1 MRQQPVIEVKDLTV
15 DFLERSTWNNVVN
28 RVSFA
33 IHTEETLGLA
43 GESGCGKSTT
53 AYALIGYRRTGSR
66 FREGTV
72 VFDGQDMLRIPARK
86 LRALRGHRI
95 AIIPQNPATTLTPSM
110 RIEEQ
115 ITETIHTHQ
124 CSVGNQRAKV
134 RAIELL
140 EQVGLSNPS
149 LLAHRYP
156 HQLSGGQQQRVVA
169 AMALACNPTLLVLDE
184 PTTALDVT
192 TQAVFINLLLRL
204 KREHGMSMLYVTHD
218 LAVLAQISDR
228 IAIMY
233 AGELIERAP
242 TAAIYAQPCHPYTRG
257 LIAAVPRISTQPEQH
272 RHLRGLLQRASLPA
286 GCRFAPRCDYAQ
298 PRCYDKPQT
307 LLAVDEHEQHHVAC
321 WLWETIAEQV

>member
-1 MRQQPVIEVKDLTV
+1 MRQQQPVIKVNDLTV
-15 DFLERSTWNNVVN
+15 DFWERSAWNNVVN

-33 IHTEETLGLA
+33 IHAEETLGLA

-72 VFDGQDMLRIPARK
+72 LFDGHDLLRIPARK
-86 LRALRGHRI
+86 LQTLRGHRI

-110 RIEEQ
+110 HIEDQ
-115 ITETIHTHQ
+115 ITEAIHTHQ
-124 CSVGNQRAKV
+124 CSVGNQPAKL

-140 EQVGLSNPS
+140 EQVGLSSPS
-149 LLAHRYP
+149 LLARRYP

-169 AMALACNPTLLVLDE
+169 AMALACNPTLLILDE

-192 TQAVFINLLLRL
+192 TQALFINLLLRL

-242 TAAIYAQPCHPYTRG
+242 TAAIYEQPLHPYTRG
-257 LIAAVPRISTQPEQH
+257 LIAAVPRISERPERH

-298 PRCYDKPQT
+298 PRCYDNPQA
-307 LLAVDEHEQHHVAC
+307 LQAVDEQHHVAC
-321 WLWETIAEQV
+321 WLWETVAEQV